1 MKTKSKGAW
10 TGTVLASLG
19 VAAMVLG
26 TAAPAHAEL
35 FRDPLS
41 SGCARDAYTVDAW
54 GAYNSK
60 YGEYQGTVEL
70 RYSPKCGTNWVRMS
84 SNTPGNR
91 VYAGVQAFP
100 AGGGGPYSTTSSG
113 AAYDVSTSWTGMV
126 DARGN
131 TCVNTYAY
139 IIDNKTE
146 KTEGHL
152 PIQTR
157 C

>member
-1 MKTKSKGAW
+1 MKTKSNGAR

-19 VAAMVLG
+19 VVAMVLG
-26 TAAPAHAEL
+26 TAAPAQAEV

-54 GAYNSK
+54 GVYNSK
-60 YGEYQGTVEL
+60 YGQYQGTVEL

-91 VYAGVQAFP
+91 VYAGIQALP
-100 AGGGGPYSTTSSG
+100 AGGGNTADG
-113 AAYDVSTSWTGMV
+113 AAYDVSTSWSGMV
-126 DARGN
+126 NAPGS
-131 TCVNTYAY
+131 TCVNVYAY
-139 IIDNKTE
+139 IVDNKTQQ
-146 KTEGHL
+146 TEGKL

>member
-19 VAAMVLG
+19 VVAMVMS
-26 TAAPAHAEL
+26 TAAPAQAET

-41 SGCARDAYTVDAW
+41 SGCANDAYTVDSW

-60 YGEYQGTVEL
+60 HGQYQGTVEL

-91 VYAGVQAFP
+91 VYAGIQAFP
-100 AGGGGPYSTTSSG
+100 NGEVGGSGTTQSG
-113 AAYDVSTSWTGMV
+113 AAYDVSTSWSGMV
-126 DARGN
+126 DAPGS
-131 TCVNTYAY
+131 TCVNVYAY
-139 IIDNKTE
+139 IVDNNTQQ
-146 KTEGHL
+146 TEGHL